1 MCNATNQIIVR
12 RRSRCGNVMRGGVL
26 GGGFTPP
33 FLCRFIIGEEGKEG
47 EEVFSEAKSLLFKVG
62 SAIRTTA
69 GIAAVVAAASAE
81 RTAAAPF

>member
-1 MCNATNQIIVR
+1 MPRQ
-12 RRSRCGNVMRGGVL
+12 GDF
-26 GGGFTPP
+26 FTDPSTASITCVTDGP
-33 FLCRFIIGEEGKEG
+33 VKLDSSVAMGKEG

-69 GIAAVVAAASAE
+69 GVAAVVAAASAE